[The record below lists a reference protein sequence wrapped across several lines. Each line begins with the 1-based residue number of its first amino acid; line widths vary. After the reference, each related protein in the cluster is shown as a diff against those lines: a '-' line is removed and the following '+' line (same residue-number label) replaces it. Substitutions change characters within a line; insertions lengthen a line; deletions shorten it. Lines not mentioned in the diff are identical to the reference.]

1 MEETKKK
8 PGRPRKVATDAVEQ
22 PVVSKPV
29 KQKKEKL
36 KLSDSSD
43 VLVRSNVFGR
53 LIYIDHKTDDETNW
67 EHAGDEQVLTVRELL
82 NMKAKQSIFFKE
94 NWISIVGSDDVDMD
108 EYSVADIYE
117 ALNISRYY
125 KDSVVPDDL
134 AEVFN
139 WSENEVRE
147 KIKLFPVT
155 IRESIII
162 MANDKI
168 MDGTLDSISK
178 VKLFEEVLECELAS
192 PND

>member
-134 AEVFN
+134 AEVFD
-139 WSENEVRE
+139 WSENAVRE